1 MGIYCMGI
9 TRKKAEGF
17 PLWLQN
23 HIDNNNELL
32 WDSTLAEVI
41 DENTLCFI
49 WQDNKTVGAISTAHS
64 LYRSEDK
71 IQRKRRCPKITSENR
86 RILQPVFNGQPFKEL
101 FIPRAINDYNH
112 HMKGVDQANQL
123 RASFTCHR
131 KQNYRT
137 WWPLISFFID
147 IAGVNSYLLWKW
159 SSSINA
165 ANATRTHNSHRSF
178 LNALYKQLLHSN
190 DKERHKKQQATE
202 EPKNERSQYA
212 PTTELDSD
220 HRHIQKEFYGR
231 CEWGKTHPPGCSRKR
246 SPKKRKFG
254 TDITESTV
262 NDVSNNISGGSK
274 THYECSRCQIWLCI
288 EGSCWQQYHN
298 SIKARY

>member
-1 MGIYCMGI
+1 MGT

-17 PLWLQN
+17 PFWLQN

-49 WQDNKTVGAISTAHS
+49 WQDNITVCAISTAHS

-86 RILQPVFNGQPFKEL
+86 RILQPVFNGLAFKEL

-123 RASFTCHR
+123 RASFICHR
-131 KQNYRT
+131 KQKYRT

-165 ANATRTHNSHRSF
+165 ANATGTHNSHRSF

-202 EPKNERSQYA
+202 EPKNEDPNTPRPQSLIL
-212 PTTELDSD
+212 TTGT
-220 HRHIQKEFYGR
+220 Y
-231 CEWGKTHPPGCSRKR
+231 
-246 SPKKRKFG
+246 KKS
-254 TDITESTV
+254 STV
-262 NDVSNNISGGSK
+262 GANGEKPIHLVLAKGLPKSANLGPTSQNRPSTALAIIFQVVLRPITNVADARFGYVSREAAG
-274 THYECSRCQIWLCI
+274 
-288 EGSCWQQYHN
+288 N
-298 SIKARY
+298 SITTQLKHVTR